1 MNKIKKS
8 KRSTDA
14 FVFALNEY
22 KCGREKKPLR
32 SKKNRCGRKKTV
44 AVEKKP
50 LRSKKNR
57 CGRKKKIYYFF
68 HLDFL
73 DVLGEERKFNKSRFL

>member
-22 KCGREKKPLR
+22 KCGR
-32 SKKNRCGRKKTV
+32 
-44 AVEKKP
+44 EKKP

>member
-32 SKKNRCGRKKTV
+32 SKKKNLLFLSFRFPR
-44 AVEKKP
+44 
-50 LRSKKNR
+50 RS
-57 CGRKKKIYYFF
+57 G
-68 HLDFL
+68 
-73 DVLGEERKFNKSRFL
+73 